1 MSSNSASTSKL
12 SDGAAVSGA
21 YTDACSQGVRTP
33 GSAGILPAFRRGG
46 RDAYGHFRSRLHGH
60 AALAFAMLVASGAG
74 AGAVEP
80 SRVTGSG
87 DIRSVPRPAAVRRIA
102 DISASAAARY
112 SRAHG
117 GEVLI
122 IARQGM
128 PDFRAFGGGRDLRT
142 PMPVYSITKSLAA
155 LACLS
160 LGHPAPDDVVLRQSG
175 HAITLRQLLSQTSG
189 IEPGYARLYSKSLR
203 DVRAAAASLP
213 GESPPGERF
222 VYGPSHYELLGG
234 VLSGVGSPPPA
245 LDRFLARMRI
255 RPSDWRTD
263 RNGRTFFSAGAVLTP
278 DDLLKLG
285 RFVLDRAR
293 PAKPAGR
300 FEAAFVGSRA
310 NPAYG
315 LGFWLNRAAGGGEP
329 RDIEEAIGAGL
340 TGEQWSR
347 TCLSNLA
354 PPDLIC
360 MAGSGGQR
368 VYVIPSL
375 RTVVVRLGRTS
386 GFRDPDFLRMLFG
399 AVPG

>member
-1 MSSNSASTSKL
+1 
-12 SDGAAVSGA
+12 
-21 YTDACSQGVRTP
+21 
-33 GSAGILPAFRRGG
+33 
-46 RDAYGHFRSRLHGH
+46 
-60 AALAFAMLVASGAG
+60 MLVASGAW
-74 AGAVEP
+74 AAEP
-80 SRVTGSG
+80 PRVNGSG
-87 DIRSVPRPAAVRRIA
+87 QPRLLLRPAAERRIA
-102 DISASAAARY
+102 DISASAAERY
-112 SRAHG
+112 SRANG

-122 IARQGM
+122 IARPGM

-175 HAITLRQLLSQTSG
+175 HEITLRQLLSQTSG

-203 DVRAAAASLP
+203 DVRAAAGSLP
-213 GESPPGERF
+213 AECPPGERF

-234 VLSGVGSPPPA
+234 VLGCAGAPPPV
-245 LDRFLARMRI
+245 LDRFLARVGI
-255 RPSDWRTD
+255 RPTDWRTD
-263 RNGRTFFSAGAVLTP
+263 RNGRAFFSAGAVLTP
-278 DDLLKLG
+278 EDLLKLG

-315 LGFWLNRAAGGGEP
+315 LGFWLNRAAGAGEP

-386 GFRDPDFLRMLFG
+386 GFRDPDFLRVLFG
-399 AVPG
+399 AAPG